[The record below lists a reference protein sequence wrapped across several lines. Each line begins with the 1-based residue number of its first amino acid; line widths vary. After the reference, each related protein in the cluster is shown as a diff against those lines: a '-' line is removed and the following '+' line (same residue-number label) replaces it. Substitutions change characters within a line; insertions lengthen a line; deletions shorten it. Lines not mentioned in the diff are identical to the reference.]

1 VIRALQRAVEDD
13 PGDLDLRSHLARVL
27 VEAGRGAE
35 ALEHV
40 RVVIAA
46 RPDDVAAIE
55 TAQQAALLA
64 GDETLA
70 ATYAT
75 LAGALGGAAAPVEPP
90 APAEGEPVDEY
101 DQFLLDV
108 LAEERGRVKLS
119 DVAGLE
125 AVKRKLE
132 LSFLGPLRSPE
143 LRKAFGSNVSGGLLL
158 YGPPGCGKTF
168 LARALAGELGASF
181 IAVRL
186 DDVLDMWF
194 GNSEKNL
201 HGLFEMARRQAPS
214 VLFFDE
220 VDAIGRRRSDL
231 RHSAGRGVVTQLLN
245 ELDGVASDNTDVFVL
260 GATNQPWDVDVALRR
275 PGRFDRTLLVTP
287 PDKAARA
294 AILRRGL
301 EDRPVADVDVEAI
314 AARTEGYSGADLTLL
329 CRTASDLALEAS
341 AEAGRIV
348 PITDDHLRRAVKQS
362 VETTSTWMETA
373 RNAAYFANQNGEYDD
388 LVAYL
393 ERRR

>member
-1 VIRALQRAVEDD
+1 MIRALQRAVEDD
-13 PGDLDLRSHLARVL
+13 PADLDLRAHLAEML
-27 VEAGRGAE
+27 LGAGRGGE
-35 ALEHV
+35 ALEHI
-40 RVVIAA
+40 RVVIAG
-46 RPDDVAAIE
+46 RPDDIAALE
-55 TAQQAALLA
+55 TARQAALLD
-64 GDETLA
+64 GDEQLA
-70 ATYAT
+70 TTYAR
-75 LAGALGGAAAPVEPP
+75 LAGALGGDERESAG
-90 APAEGEPVDEY
+90 GEPVDEY

-108 LAEERGRVKLS
+108 LAEDRQRVTLQ
-119 DVAGLE
+119 DVAGLAE
-125 AVKRKLE
+125 VKRKLE
-132 LSFLGPLRSPE
+132 LSFLGPLRTPE
-143 LRKAFGSNVSGGLLL
+143 LRKAFGANVRGGLLL

-201 HGLFEMARRQAPS
+201 HALFEVARRQAPS

-231 RHSAGRGVVTQLLN
+231 RHTPGRGVVTQLLN

-287 PDKAARA
+287 PDKAARV
-294 AILRRGL
+294 AIMRRAL
-301 EDRPVADVDVEAI
+301 TDRPVGDVDVEAI
-314 AARTEGYSGADLTLL
+314 AGRTEGFSGADLTLL
-329 CRTASDLALEAS
+329 CRTASELALEAS
-341 AEAGRIV
+341 TQAGRIV
-348 PITDDHLRRAVKQS
+348 PINDDHLRRAAKQS
-362 VETTSTWMETA
+362 VETTSTWIDMA
-373 RNAAYFANQNGEYDD
+373 RNAAYFANTNGEYDD
-388 LVAYL
+388 LVAYI

>member
-1 VIRALQRAVEDD
+1 MPSVATNGRA
-13 PGDLDLRSHLARVL
+13 PS
-27 VEAGRGAE
+27 
-35 ALEHV
+35 
-40 RVVIAA
+40 
-46 RPDDVAAIE
+46 
-55 TAQQAALLA
+55 
-64 GDETLA
+64 
-70 ATYAT
+70 
-75 LAGALGGAAAPVEPP
+75 
-90 APAEGEPVDEY
+90 GEPVDEY

-108 LAEERGRVKLS
+108 LAEDRQRVTLQ
-119 DVAGLE
+119 DVAGLAE
-125 AVKRKLE
+125 VKRKLE
-132 LSFLGPLRSPE
+132 LSFLGPLRTPE
-143 LRKAFGSNVSGGLLL
+143 LRKAFGANVRGGLLL

-201 HGLFEMARRQAPS
+201 HALFEMARRQAPS

-287 PDKAARA
+287 PDKAARL
-294 AILRRGL
+294 AIMRRALDGPPGRRRRRRG
-301 EDRPVADVDVEAI
+301 DRRAHGGLQRRRPH
-314 AARTEGYSGADLTLL
+314 AAVPDGIRARPRGEH
-329 CRTASDLALEAS
+329 
-341 AEAGRIV
+341 AGRS
-348 PITDDHLRRAVKQS
+348 DRADQ
-362 VETTSTWMETA
+362 
-373 RNAAYFANQNGEYDD
+373 R
-388 LVAYL
+388 
-393 ERRR
+393 